1 MQSHLAQH
9 RQKDASHWVHFQP
22 ESVELTSLL
31 SVRSLSRKLNSSGI
45 PYLNAAILN
54 AGIGGWTGLDWPKCL
69 WTIAADIRRATV
81 WPEYKMGAVGLV
93 TKAQLPIL
101 KDAKRLEGPPLG
113 EVFCA
118 NIFGHYML
126 AHWLMPLLWAC
137 STDAPGKVVWIG
149 SIEAR
154 ARHYN
159 PADHQG
165 LLTDAAY
172 EHGKRL
178 TEYLALTSSDQPAT
192 QKYVN
197 SFLGNSNGRRK
208 GVPPSIQISHPGI
221 LTTTIISLYWIVHQA
236 YLLGIYIARWVGSPW
251 STVTPYPA
259 ARSASWLAL
268 VSEDE
273 LRAKEDED
281 GGEGRPAKWGT
292 CVDRSGRPSVRKSD
306 VEGWGINGTGK
317 PFSETW
323 WGGPSWW
330 GGGQI
335 GRFAGAQDATKGD
348 VDNFVSDGAEVWRK
362 MEELRTEWEKRLD
375 EYDELAER

>member
-1 MQSHLAQH
+1 
-9 RQKDASHWVHFQP
+9 
-22 ESVELTSLL
+22 
-31 SVRSLSRKLNSSGI
+31 
-45 PYLNAAILN
+45 
-54 AGIGGWTGLDWPKCL
+54 
-69 WTIAADIRRATV
+69 
-81 WPEYKMGAVGLV
+81 VGLV
-93 TKAQLPIL
+93 TKAQLPTT
-101 KDAKRLEGPPLG
+101 KDTKRLEEPPLG

-118 NIFGHYML
+118 NVFGHYML

-137 STDAPGKVVWIG
+137 ETDAPGKVIWIG

-165 LLTDAAY
+165 VLTNAAY

-178 TEYLALTSSDQPAT
+178 TEYLALTSSGQPAT

-197 SFLGNSNGRRK
+197 SFLGNSNGRHE
-208 GVPPSIQISHPGI
+208 GVRPSIQVSHPGI
-221 LTTTIISLYWIVHQA
+221 LTTTIISLYWIIHQA

-273 LRAKEDED
+273 LRAKEAED

-292 CVDRSGRPSVRKSD
+292 CVDRGGRPSVRKSD

-317 PFSETW
+317 PYSESW
-323 WGGPSWW
+323 WGGASWW
-330 GGGQI
+330 GGGQV
-335 GRFAGAQDATKGD
+335 GRFAGARDATKED
-348 VDNFVSDGAEVWRK
+348 VDNFVLEGAEVWK
-362 MEELRTEWEKRLD
+362 MMEELHTEWEKRLD
-375 EYDELAER
+375 VYDGLAER